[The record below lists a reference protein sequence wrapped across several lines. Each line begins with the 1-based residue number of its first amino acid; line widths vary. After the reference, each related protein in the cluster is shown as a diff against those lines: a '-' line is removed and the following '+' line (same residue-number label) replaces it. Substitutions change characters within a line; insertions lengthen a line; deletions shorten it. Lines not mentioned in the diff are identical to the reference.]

1 MGRVRPCLT
10 QRSSPGAVGCQDLAG
25 DRKHVCRRLATRLRV
40 TSRPRAPCPAPEP
53 EARFPPCAVVIS
65 PSRLP
70 EADRKVSSHL
80 TDAETDSE
88 RSAPTGVPGVR
99 HPHARPSGVPRLPLP
114 EGHPSLVR
122 ATLVSLKLCVRVQY
136 RWVEAGWQ
144 RAGPTGRDQL
154 PAWAGGSA
162 AVAAT
167 VIQSE
172 RGWGP
177 RILRFISAPEP
188 RPG

>member
-88 RSAPTGVPGVR
+88 RSAPMGSWGFGILTLGPAGYPAC
-99 HPHARPSGVPRLPLP
+99 HSP
-114 EGHPSLVR
+114 R
-122 ATLVSLKLCVRVQY
+122 ATHLWFGQP
-136 RWVEAGWQ
+136 W
-144 RAGPTGRDQL
+144 
-154 PAWAGGSA
+154 
-162 AVAAT
+162 
-167 VIQSE
+167 
-172 RGWGP
+172 
-177 RILRFISAPEP
+177 
-188 RPG
+188 